1 MLTALDRLT
10 IYSVLC
16 FISFCALVLRTPAD
30 TSLTPLVAWLPLL
43 LGFGSRC
50 ADGLAHLSKKI
61 SASCLDQNAF
71 NNAHLFFTDTSF
83 RHYPHFSWASR

>member
-30 TSLTPLVAWLPLL
+30 TSLTPLVGMVATIIGIWIEMCRWS
-43 LGFGSRC
+43 G
-50 ADGLAHLSKKI
+50 
-61 SASCLDQNAF
+61 ASEQEN
-71 NNAHLFFTDTSF
+71 
-83 RHYPHFSWASR
+83 

>member
-30 TSLTPLVAWLPLL
+30 ASLTPLVGMVATIIGIWIEMRRWS
-43 LGFGSRC
+43 G
-50 ADGLAHLSKKI
+50 
-61 SASCLDQNAF
+61 ASEQEN
-71 NNAHLFFTDTSF
+71 
-83 RHYPHFSWASR
+83 